1 MQLADVAENCFN
13 VLREDDEVGDLDD
26 SVSQAISSAVWA
38 AVGESKTVKTN
49 KLVSRLISVA

>member
-13 VLREDDEVGDLDD
+13 VLHEDDEVGDLDD
-26 SVSQAISSAVWA
+26 SVSQVITSVVWA
-38 AVGESKTVKTN
+38 AVEESKTVKTN

>member
-13 VLREDDEVGDLDD
+13 VLHEDDEVGDLDD
-26 SVSQAISSAVWA
+26 SVSQAITSVVWA
-38 AVGESKTVKTN
+38 AVEESKTVKTN